1 MRCRCADINAI
12 NSKLSRL
19 VQAESEVSAYRNT
32 ASDLNMET
40 NAVTASLNVTIS
52 QEFSES
58 PVASMR
64 SMAASFA
71 DAIEPVAAKISS
83 KRSELKNELQRITME
98 DKHYHEEE
106 ERLRLE
112 KERSEEE
119 SHVSAT

>member
-1 MRCRCADINAI
+1 M
-12 NSKLSRL
+12 
-19 VQAESEVSAYRNT
+19 QAESEVSAYRNT

-52 QEFSES
+52 QEFSEA

-64 SMAASFA
+64 SMAASFV
-71 DAIEPVAAKISS
+71 DAIELAAAKIRS

-112 KERSEEE
+112 KERLEEE